1 MTDVMDERRRRRP
14 YGPVRIA
21 AQALTPMGRTAARVS
36 LERQAGLRGRRLVA
50 AARDGIAQRR
60 RSTRPRMRALALAP
74 GAKLRWREVPA
85 PPPPGPDAA
94 LVHPIATATCDLDR
108 ALALGATPFVLP
120 LHFGHECVAEV
131 VAVGERVAAVR
142 PGERVVV
149 PFQISCGTCRP
160 CRAGFTSNCASV
172 PPISMY
178 GFGVGGGHWGG
189 ALSDLLAVPYAEAML
204 VPLPDGIAPADA
216 ASVSDNV
223 CDGHRHV
230 APHLPAILE
239 REPDAEVLIIAGMSR
254 RSRFSAS
261 VSLYAGLAAH
271 ALGAR
276 RVRLVD
282 ARPGVRAHAERLG
295 LTALEPSDLGGLDP
309 APLVIDSSASRQG
322 LRAALR
328 LTAEDGICTSSGG
341 LHASVRIPSGLMYAR
356 NVTYHVGRSNARAL
370 IPQVLEL
377 MAARSLRPGEV
388 TTTLG
393 RLEEAPR
400 VLREHVLGDAT
411 KTILVED

>member
-1 MTDVMDERRRRRP
+1 
-14 YGPVRIA
+14 
-21 AQALTPMGRTAARVS
+21 
-36 LERQAGLRGRRLVA
+36 
-50 AARDGIAQRR
+50 
-60 RSTRPRMRALALAP
+60 
-74 GAKLRWREVPA
+74 
-85 PPPPGPDAA
+85 
-94 LVHPIATATCDLDR
+94 
-108 ALALGATPFVLP
+108 
-120 LHFGHECVAEV
+120 
-131 VAVGERVAAVR
+131 
-142 PGERVVV
+142 
-149 PFQISCGTCRP
+149 
-160 CRAGFTSNCASV
+160 
-172 PPISMY
+172 
-178 GFGVGGGHWGG
+178 
-189 ALSDLLAVPYAEAML
+189 
-204 VPLPDGIAPADA
+204 
-216 ASVSDNV
+216 VSDNV

-295 LTALEPSDLGGLDP
+295 LTALAPSDLGGLDP
-309 APLVIDSSASRQG
+309 APLVVDSSASRQG

-377 MAARSLRPGEV
+377 MAARSVRPGEV

-400 VLREHVLGDAT
+400 LLREHVLGDAT